1 MRAVLVLLLLALSL
15 TLAGAA
21 GGADEERVR
30 FELRPGAV
38 LVTNDDGTWTVR
50 TRCSSSRRV
59 TVGPGYVSRLE
70 TPDGTTLVED
80 LRRRGTLNDPE
91 FGGLGAFGWHH
102 ARGVPRRLRFTGR
115 NAWEV
120 SGRTCAARNGGFG
133 VVGAGLVEEPT
144 RDGEALRFRVDVLF
158 SDAYTYPQPL
168 LWVSYAYRVEP
179 EVVRVHVDVLPLCP
193 RGRCGHTRALAFVK
207 EPKLVAHVVGGGFT
221 RMATFRRDG
230 SLACI
235 YVGGGGMRGPIL
247 DTGQCGDP
255 DRALL
260 RFDHGTSTSGADGGC
275 DDPTPCL
282 DVGVSA
288 TLDDWARE
296 AATTAPAYPRDT
308 ASIDG
313 VVWDCKGGSP
323 ASPDVRRWETT
334 GRLDDRGRYVSLGG
348 IFPAWEGGRGGY
360 DCEPLARP
368 FPAAGVRY
376 AADLTF
382 SLARDD
388 ALRGP

>member
-1 MRAVLVLLLLALSL
+1 MHAALVVLLALSL

-21 GGADEERVR
+21 GGGDDLRVR
-30 FELRPGAV
+30 FEQRPGAV
-38 LVTNDDGTWTVR
+38 LVTNDAGTWTVR

-59 TVGPGYVSRLE
+59 TVGPGYVSRLR
-70 TPDGTTLVED
+70 TADGTLLVED
-80 LRRRGTLNDPE
+80 LRRHGTLNDPE

-102 ARGVPRRLRFTGR
+102 ARGVPRHLRFTGR

-120 SGRTCAARNGGFG
+120 SGRSCAARNGGFG

-144 RDGEALRFRVDVLF
+144 RDGDAVAFRVDVLF
-158 SDAYTYPQPL
+158 SDAYTYPHPL
-168 LWVSYAYRVEP
+168 LWLSYRYRVEP
-179 EVVRVHVDVLPLCP
+179 DAVRLHVEVLPLCP
-193 RGRCGHTRALAFVK
+193 RGRCGRTRAVAFVK

-230 SLACI
+230 TLACI
-235 YVGGGGMRGPIL
+235 YVGGGGVRGPIL
-247 DTGQCGDP
+247 DTGQCADG

-260 RFDHGTSTSGADGGC
+260 RFDHGTATSGPDGGC
-275 DDPTPCL
+275 VQQAPCL
-282 DVGVSA
+282 AVAVQG
-288 TLDDWARE
+288 TLDDWAR
-296 AATTAPAYPRDT
+296 AAAGAAPAYPRDT
-308 ASIDG
+308 PSIDG

-334 GRLDDRGRYVSLGG
+334 GRLDGRGRYVSLGG

-368 FPAAGVRY
+368 FPKAGTRY
-376 AADLTF
+376 AVDLSF
-382 SLARDD
+382 SLEQDEER
-388 ALRGP
+388 RGR